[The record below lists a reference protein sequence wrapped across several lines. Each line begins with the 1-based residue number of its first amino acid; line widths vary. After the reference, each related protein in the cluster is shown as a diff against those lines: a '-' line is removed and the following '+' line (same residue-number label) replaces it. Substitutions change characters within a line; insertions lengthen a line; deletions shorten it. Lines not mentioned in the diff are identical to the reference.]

1 MSNNTARR
9 LLSFLIVALMVL
21 SGVVVLAGATARA
34 APVSVAQADRS
45 SQGPSPETT
54 AGAPTST
61 DKIGQP
67 PSLALWK
74 IDSALQSVALSG
86 DKGWSYVEIRSVA
99 GAELGRLLTSYGA
112 RVSSDLALE
121 GRPIGPITFRNVA
134 TDNLPVIQRVW
145 IPNAALSSISALPS
159 TISVSLPLVPK
170 LDSSQQGPTTPL
182 GEDRIDRTAIAHA
195 LQEQGI
201 ELTNF
206 PSYLEHGSLAARQD
220 YGVTGS
226 GASIAIVDTPV
237 DFGQANLVGQWAVNQ
252 NASSPYFGWP
262 IVGDTGSL
270 SDNLALWTTSSDLDR
285 FPYPLLSSRGTFN
298 SNFLSDTHY
307 EAAVNATGYLHYANG
322 VGGYAARA
330 DPAGVSGVV
339 NNSLLTRDYYVGD
352 SSDPNRIVSA
362 SGVYRL
368 GVLKDDHLT
377 AVYGQRVGLLL
388 VDRTTPGVYDTVYAD
403 LNFDNRFTDE
413 NPATRASPLLYRDLD
428 ADGLPDIS
436 GGLVY
441 FIASSTAVSNEVV
454 IASATGKEKYAL
466 LANRNLAADVYDFFS
481 MDLPTLSM
489 NGAYWPSAGED
500 IFEVLNPSTA
510 GNEKDTRQLLSS
522 GNNLLS
528 GAPVDTTTL
537 LQSYNLSK
545 VYGVFGNGGQ
555 LSEGVDY
562 EINMDTG
569 EIHWLH
575 NFGIG
580 DFLYI
585 VYEFQTWRVDFA
597 TGNVTFLAPPRA
609 GSVVRASYQTGVPLP
624 YADVL
629 ARRHGYD
636 LFVPANGDL
645 VGTYGAYLI
654 GGNCCHGTSTAT
666 TAAGKPA
673 GMTGTLFDTWGQ
685 APGAKVIS
693 VAMFKPGA
701 TIDDSWAFAVEG
713 PDGTPGTGDEAN
725 IASNSWG
732 WTDQPASGWE
742 YYSRLKYYLN
752 TVYAPGTVFVQST
765 GNEGPGYA
773 TEASPTAS
781 SSIQAG
787 AATSTDVFWLF
798 QALGAGLGYGGGPQ
812 YSWPLGLN
820 GSLGPGP
827 YGDVVSFSSRGPNAL
842 GQPGPD
848 ILGIGEAGIAGI
860 PVNEVFSGQDAFDI
874 FFAGTSQAA
883 PNIAGIVALIMEAYA
898 SAHGGQ
904 MPTTAVIQSILKT
917 TADDVHQETIAQ
929 GAGFADALR
938 AVKVAKEIEGVT
950 SDVHEWIPGG
960 FAGKHRDMF
969 VNLLAPGASDK
980 TKITLTNHGT
990 SPVTVSLS
998 TGVFERS
1005 GTFSFNWIYPNTCAG
1020 GLRTGRPDFWVFN
1033 KTGVWN
1039 SHDPDHPGDALAKAA
1054 DPGLPA
1060 LWDGAD
1066 LMKVYAYT
1074 DPKVATQRGALG
1086 LYDWV
1091 DVNGNGIWDRFT
1103 EESYIAPVVFG
1114 GDFAGGQLNART
1126 VYSPGVRIHSGLG
1139 ISASALAGTCSG
1151 GPLPETLY
1159 VEFYQRVPWSV
1170 LSLDRSSVTIPA
1182 AGTAT
1187 VNVTATV
1194 PAGTAPGSYAGGV
1207 YYNDGSNTSTIQV
1220 LINVPVTRLPGNLGG
1235 GLAKGG
1241 LYEDNAFTAGFVDP
1255 TMGDGRWFFFDT
1267 NAMSAPNRK
1276 LLYNL
1281 NWENP
1286 SSDAEILSF
1295 GLVADSN
1302 FATDS
1307 IFGPGTF
1314 ALKAHTKRAV
1324 GITDTV
1330 EPQWEF
1336 LGSDVSSLFIV
1347 KLQALTT
1354 TVPHETFNANVGVL
1368 TVNTNDVRISSNHRT
1383 GSVPVTVSANVPL
1396 RSGVKLDPSLQT
1408 VFKDATTTFADQ
1420 AVSPYPYTTGPY
1432 INYLFNAP
1440 NTVKTQV
1447 VSGTKSASWS
1457 LFFHSGARDVDM
1469 GIFFDANCDGTYTV
1483 ADDVIGYIQ
1492 GSTLNNP
1499 ETATVSAPTP
1509 GCYWVH
1515 AAGFDV
1521 DPGSLFDLTFVAN
1534 VPATQGMS
1542 IAVTQALSTVTK
1554 DLRVDSYA
1562 YGGQPF
1568 LIYLFDSANRYKTEV
1583 AAGTIIATW
1592 SMLFHPPASDVDF
1605 GIFYDANCDGVYTVA
1620 DSAVGTV
1627 AATSNNPETATKS
1640 FPAPGCYWVHAAG
1653 FAVAGSALFDL
1664 TLAVTVLGASAFSPV
1679 GLPESAIAADTEVQF
1694 DIDWS
1699 FDAAKQ
1705 PGVTTDFLFV
1715 SPGNSPFALTQ
1726 TLQVTFSFDLTPPS
1740 FSSPLPSPGATVAST
1755 SPGVFVQIDDTQRG
1769 SIAPKGEIDERT
1781 IRIWLDGQ
1789 DVTALSQIS
1798 VPFQNP
1804 SGTAND
1810 GYNIGTV
1817 LFVPT
1822 APLSEGGHTVLV
1834 QAGDFAG
1841 NTATTS
1847 WSFTVDTSGPVLDI
1861 LAPTPGFATSSSS
1874 VTVQGRTERSATVTV
1889 ASSSVNVDDTGAFS
1903 AVVALA
1909 DGANVID
1916 VTAVD
1921 ANGNTARTSITVIRD
1936 SAAPSISV
1944 LRSSAGVLTNK
1955 DLTVISG
1962 VVSEAASLTVAGIP
1976 ATVRADG
1983 SFEVPVSL
1991 VEGANTIN
1999 LVAVDAAG
2007 NQGSGSL
2014 TVTRDSTPPAVTI
2027 DALPTEVSSATVTVS
2042 GTVESTITFVTVN
2055 GQPVT
2060 VTNGRYSASVALS
2073 FGSNVIFVEATD
2085 AAGNRATA
2093 STAVSYVP
2101 QGVTTASVGLVLL
2114 PVLTVIALLAGLA
2127 IGQARRGRGGGGGGE
2142 PKLEEMSKVS
2152 AAEEEELPPPGG
2164 EL

>member
-1 MSNNTARR
+1 
-9 LLSFLIVALMVL
+9 
-21 SGVVVLAGATARA
+21 
-34 APVSVAQADRS
+34 
-45 SQGPSPETT
+45 
-54 AGAPTST
+54 
-61 DKIGQP
+61 
-67 PSLALWK
+67 
-74 IDSALQSVALSG
+74 
-86 DKGWSYVEIRSVA
+86 
-99 GAELGRLLTSYGA
+99 
-112 RVSSDLALE
+112 
-121 GRPIGPITFRNVA
+121 
-134 TDNLPVIQRVW
+134 
-145 IPNAALSSISALPS
+145 
-159 TISVSLPLVPK
+159 
-170 LDSSQQGPTTPL
+170 
-182 GEDRIDRTAIAHA
+182 
-195 LQEQGI
+195 
-201 ELTNF
+201 
-206 PSYLEHGSLAARQD
+206 
-220 YGVTGS
+220 
-226 GASIAIVDTPV
+226 
-237 DFGQANLVGQWAVNQ
+237 
-252 NASSPYFGWP
+252 
-262 IVGDTGSL
+262 
-270 SDNLALWTTSSDLDR
+270 
-285 FPYPLLSSRGTFN
+285 
-298 SNFLSDTHY
+298 
-307 EAAVNATGYLHYANG
+307 
-322 VGGYAARA
+322 
-330 DPAGVSGVV
+330 
-339 NNSLLTRDYYVGD
+339 
-352 SSDPNRIVSA
+352 
-362 SGVYRL
+362 
-368 GVLKDDHLT
+368 
-377 AVYGQRVGLLL
+377 
-388 VDRTTPGVYDTVYAD
+388 
-403 LNFDNRFTDE
+403 
-413 NPATRASPLLYRDLD
+413 
-428 ADGLPDIS
+428 
-436 GGLVY
+436 
-441 FIASSTAVSNEVV
+441 
-454 IASATGKEKYAL
+454 
-466 LANRNLAADVYDFFS
+466 
-481 MDLPTLSM
+481 
-489 NGAYWPSAGED
+489 
-500 IFEVLNPSTA
+500 
-510 GNEKDTRQLLSS
+510 
-522 GNNLLS
+522 
-528 GAPVDTTTL
+528 
-537 LQSYNLSK
+537 
-545 VYGVFGNGGQ
+545 
-555 LSEGVDY
+555 
-562 EINMDTG
+562 
-569 EIHWLH
+569 
-575 NFGIG
+575 
-580 DFLYI
+580 
-585 VYEFQTWRVDFA
+585 
-597 TGNVTFLAPPRA
+597 
-609 GSVVRASYQTGVPLP
+609 
-624 YADVL
+624 
-629 ARRHGYD
+629 
-636 LFVPANGDL
+636 
-645 VGTYGAYLI
+645 
-654 GGNCCHGTSTAT
+654 
-666 TAAGKPA
+666 
-673 GMTGTLFDTWGQ
+673 MTGTLFDTWGQ

-752 TVYAPGTVFVQST
+752 TGCAPGTVCVQST

-812 YSWPLGLN
+812 HSWPLGLN

-827 YGDVVSFSSRGPNAL
+827 YGDVVSFSSRGPNSL

-898 SAHGGQ
+898 SAHGGRT
-904 MPTTAVIQSILKT
+904 PTTAVIQSILKT

-938 AVKVAKEIEGVT
+938 AVKVAKEIEGVI
-950 SDVHEWIPGG
+950 SDVHEWVPGG

-1295 GLVADSN
+1295 G
-1302 FATDS
+1302 
-1307 IFGPGTF
+1307 
-1314 ALKAHTKRAV
+1314 
-1324 GITDTV
+1324 
-1330 EPQWEF
+1330 
-1336 LGSDVSSLFIV
+1336 V
-1347 KLQALTT
+1347 KW
-1354 TVPHETFNANVGVL
+1354 
-1368 TVNTNDVRISSNHRT
+1368 
-1383 GSVPVTVSANVPL
+1383 
-1396 RSGVKLDPSLQT
+1396 DPSLQT

-1457 LFFHSGARDVDM
+1457 LLFHGGARDVDM
-1469 GIFFDANCDGTYTV
+1469 GIFFDANCDGAYTV

-1499 ETATVSAPTP
+1499 ETAEVSAPTP

-1781 IRIWLDGQ
+1781 IRIWLDAQ

-1841 NTATTS
+1841 NIATTS

-1861 LAPTPGFATSSSS
+1861 LAPAPGFATSSSS

-1889 ASSSVNVDDTGAFS
+1889 ASSSVSVDDTGAFS
-1903 AVVALA
+1903 AIVALA

-1983 SFEVPVSL
+1983 SFEMPVAL
-1991 VEGANTIN
+1991 VEGANTLK

-2014 TVTRDSTPPAVTI
+2014 TVTRDSTPPAVTV

-2085 AAGNRATA
+2085 AAGNRATT